1 MPYDATKKITHGQL
15 ATTVGQV
22 KTYID
27 TQIANI
33 PADQYL
39 DTANTKFEYDFTWT
53 VAKYPNSINP
63 ELEHKAVLVMVLK
76 NNQGAVSYSFLDLSR
91 LIDINKIDKVT
102 SAVAGNLPKWTAD
115 GQLADS
121 GVPTA
126 NVLTTADVASD
137 AEVQEMLTATLGT
150 TAPAAQ
156 SGD

>member
-1 MPYDATKKITHGQL
+1 MSYDANKKITHGQL

-22 KTYID
+22 KSYID
-27 TQIANI
+27 AEIAKI
-33 PADQYL
+33 PSDQFL
-39 DTANTKFEYDFTWT
+39 DTTNSHFDYDFTWT
-53 VAKYPNSINP
+53 VAKYPNSTNP
-63 ELEHKAVLVMVLK
+63 NLEHKAVLVLVLK
-76 NNQGAVSYSFLDLSR
+76 NEQGTVAYSFLDLSR

-137 AEVQEMLTATLGT
+137 TEVQEMLTATLGT

-156 SGD
+156 TGD

>member
-1 MPYDATKKITHGQL
+1 MAYEATKKVTTGQL

-27 TQIANI
+27 TQISNI
-33 PADQYL
+33 PADQFL
-39 DTANTKFEYDFTWT
+39 DTDHTKFEYDFTWT
-53 VAKYPNSINP
+53 VAKYPNSTNP
-63 ELEHKAVLVMVLK
+63 ELDHKAVLVMVLK

-102 SAVAGNLPKWTAD
+102 SAVSGNVPQWTAD
-115 GQLADS
+115 GQISDS
-121 GVPTA
+121 GVA
-126 NVLTTADVASD
+126 MSNVLTTADVATD